1 MSEGDP
7 IIIDK
12 SVVGADGADGNGI
25 LSVTL
30 TDDFCLVFNYTDG
43 TNSGK
48 IGPIR
53 GAKGA
58 DGANGA
64 DGLTPIL
71 TLDESGNLSVKYGVG
86 GAVTLLGNI
95 KGVKGDKGD
104 SGTNGANGVDGKSA
118 YELYKA
124 AHPEYTGTQEEWLA
138 ALKGEK
144 GDTGRGIAKTEII
157 DGHLWITYTDDL
169 TNPTDVGLVTNKDE
183 GKTEITPF
191 TYTELEDGTYSVA
204 LNSVF
209 KESIATVVIPE
220 TFNGKAVTELSF
232 AAFDGVTHLSKV
244 VLPDSIKVIDGYAFR
259 NCKKLK
265 EINLPYGLTE
275 INASAFYN
283 CVSLQTITIP
293 NTVTYIGAEAFKRC
307 TLIQSITI
315 PSSVTY
321 IGTNPFKESGLTK
334 ATFEDPIGWKTVY
347 TYNGNTSVNKRY
359 SQSDM
364 SDENKAAQLLCDP
377 GYTTII
383 SKAGN
388 KITVYYHL
396 IKE

>member
-1 MSEGDP
+1 M
-7 IIIDK
+7 
-12 SVVGADGADGNGI
+12 
-25 LSVTL
+25 
-30 TDDFCLVFNYTDG
+30 
-43 TNSGK
+43 
-48 IGPIR
+48 
-53 GAKGA
+53 
-58 DGANGA
+58 
-64 DGLTPIL
+64 
-71 TLDESGNLSVKYGVG
+71 
-86 GAVTLLGNI
+86 
-95 KGVKGDKGD
+95 
-104 SGTNGANGVDGKSA
+104 
-118 YELYKA
+118 
-124 AHPEYTGTQEEWLA
+124 
-138 ALKGEK
+138 
-144 GDTGRGIAKTEII
+144 
-157 DGHLWITYTDDL
+157 WITYTDDL

-232 AAFDGVTHLSKV
+232 AAFSGVTHLSKV
-244 VLPDSIKVIDGYAFR
+244 VLPDSIKVIASSAFS
-259 NCKKLK
+259 NCEKLK
-265 EINLPYGLTE
+265 EINLPSGLTK
-275 INASAFYN
+275 IDMSAFYN

-293 NTVTYIGAEAFKRC
+293 NTVTYIGAEAFKGC

-321 IGTNPFKESGLTK
+321 IGSNPFKESGLTK

-377 GYTTII
+377 GYTIII